1 MIILKGVYGDF
12 MKLRPSWVKKI
23 FVDDTSIKNEK
34 GPELFEKY
42 TYEIEGRFGNYKWL
56 NNEFNL
62 EDEGD
67 NTKLQELKIDIE
79 YIPLIL
85 TIFRINTFFKSSKK
99 SVISLLS
106 TEQENRTAEIITE
119 ESLVYALNESSE
131 SVFVYLKKLKKG
143 IIEHHLVFS
152 HGNYGNFYD
161 LNIETDE
168 KGIRNFY
175 KNLLNETNNFR
186 VAVLPTIT
194 QKSSPYYNKILEKLE
209 IVNYEDILGITDEF
223 FSLFDISPNDIVGNI
238 TAQKDLESYANYLSN
253 LRNEN
258 DFYYFDEDVDD
269 LDIDFSV
276 KNMEELEDEIKD
288 SINDSEELYSIDN
301 TYEDEYFDIFLELEE
316 EFMDFMD
323 RVMFDDSLDEE
334 IKRKYLMGVKNLINE
349 ISALFNN
356 LKSKKEFEKE
366 ILLDLV
372 NAYGIDKIK
381 LKKELFSQIF
391 DEIDM
396 ENDLKDIY
404 EISEDKVLNDY
415 KKWYKEVIY
424 KKGKSMMEFIKN

>member
-85 TIFRINTFFKSSKK
+85 TIFRIKTFFKSSKK

-372 NAYGIDKIK
+372 NAYGIDQIK

>member
-23 FVDDTSIKNEK
+23 FVDDTSIKNKK

-372 NAYGIDKIK
+372 NAYGIDQIK

>member
-238 TAQKDLESYANYLSN
+238 TAQKDLESYANY
-253 LRNEN
+253 
-258 DFYYFDEDVDD
+258 
-269 LDIDFSV
+269 
-276 KNMEELEDEIKD
+276 
-288 SINDSEELYSIDN
+288 
-301 TYEDEYFDIFLELEE
+301 
-316 EFMDFMD
+316 
-323 RVMFDDSLDEE
+323 
-334 IKRKYLMGVKNLINE
+334 
-349 ISALFNN
+349 
-356 LKSKKEFEKE
+356 
-366 ILLDLV
+366 
-372 NAYGIDKIK
+372 
-381 LKKELFSQIF
+381 
-391 DEIDM
+391 
-396 ENDLKDIY
+396 
-404 EISEDKVLNDY
+404 
-415 KKWYKEVIY
+415 
-424 KKGKSMMEFIKN
+424 

>member
-67 NTKLQELKIDIE
+67 NIKLQELKIDIE

-372 NAYGIDKIK
+372 NAYGIDQIK

>member
-223 FSLFDISPNDIVGNI
+223 FSLFDISPNDIVENI

-372 NAYGIDKIK
+372 NAYGIDQIK

>member
-1 MIILKGVYGDF
+1 M
-12 MKLRPSWVKKI
+12 
-23 FVDDTSIKNEK
+23 
-34 GPELFEKY
+34 
-42 TYEIEGRFGNYKWL
+42 
-56 NNEFNL
+56 
-62 EDEGD
+62 
-67 NTKLQELKIDIE
+67 
-79 YIPLIL
+79 
-85 TIFRINTFFKSSKK
+85 
-99 SVISLLS
+99 
-106 TEQENRTAEIITE
+106 
-119 ESLVYALNESSE
+119 VYALNESSE

-372 NAYGIDKIK
+372 NAYGIDQIK

-396 ENDLKDIY
+396 ETDLKDIY

>member
-99 SVISLLS
+99 KVNSLLS

-372 NAYGIDKIK
+372 NAYGIDQIK